1 LAPLLA
7 EAADPNTSATRLAEI
22 AYQHPN
28 ARRFVA
34 GNPNAYP
41 GLVDWLREL
50 NDPLVAQTLETRAD
64 RD

>member
-28 ARRFVA
+28 ARRVVA

-50 NDPLVAQTLETRAD
+50 NDPRVAQALETRAYHD
-64 RD
+64 